1 MRITMKAS
9 LSVFVS
15 VLALSL
21 TEAPAHA
28 VELKV
33 LATGSMAEPLKELAE
48 GFTHDTGHT
57 VTFSLGTTGV
67 VMNKLKGGEKAD
79 VIVISV
85 EAADSLEKD
94 GRLVSATRADVAN
107 SLLGVAVKAG

>member
-1 MRITMKAS
+1 MRVTMKTC
-9 LSVFVS
+9 LSALVA

-21 TEAPAHA
+21 AQGTAHA
-28 VELKV
+28 AELKV

-94 GRLVSATRADVAN
+94 GRLVPATRAD
-107 SLLGVAVKAG
+107 